1 MSGAA
6 ERRREQLIALYREVS
21 ECTRCPLHEGRTKAV
36 FGAGNSDADLM
47 FIGEAPGAEE
57 DRQGLP
63 FVGRAGQLLNQ
74 LLGGIGM
81 KREDAFIANILKS
94 RPPGNRDPHP
104 DEIEACWPYL
114 ERQISLIEPRV
125 IATLGNFATKK
136 ITGSQTGITRVRGT
150 PQVHPIGGR
159 TVFVFPL
166 LHPAAALRTP
176 SLVDTLRED
185 FAKLPALLT
194 EPLPE
199 LEGSSAAEDAEATPP
214 EADPDSQLDLFA

>member
-1 MSGAA
+1 VNAD
-6 ERRREQLIALYREVS
+6 ERREALIDLYRDVA
-21 ECTRCPLHEGRTKAV
+21 ECTKCPLYAGRTKAV
-36 FGAGNSDADLM
+36 FGAGNADAELM

-74 LLGGIGM
+74 LLEGIGM

-94 RPPGNRDPHP
+94 RPPANRDPQP

-114 ERQISLIEPRV
+114 ERQIQLIEPRV

-150 PQVHPIGGR
+150 PQVHALGGR

-176 SLVDTLRED
+176 SLVETLRED
-185 FAKLPALLT
+185 FAKLPALLA

-199 LEGSSAAEDAEATPP
+199 LESAAAAEDELEAESAQP
-214 EADPDSQLDLFA
+214 DPSSQLDLFA